1 MYLILNAQACLLFF
15 ILTYYYLYFKAPGNF
30 ELMTSMMTRIGKL
43 EQQVK
48 FQAKDIL
55 EKVRFL
61 LDENKSS
68 YIIIQKRQRGF
79 V

>member
-1 MYLILNAQACLLFF
+1 MHKLCLLFF
-15 ILTYYYLYFKAPGNF
+15 ILAYYYLYFKAPGNF
-30 ELMTSMMTRIGKL
+30 ELMTSMMTRIAKL